1 MSWHPRRLVGLLLF
15 FAFMVGIG
23 ALPGEAESLS
33 TRFGDKLLH
42 VLAYG
47 VMSAICFHIPRA
59 GIAARISLTIGVIAV
74 LGFADEAIQSLLPYR
89 NPSLSDWW
97 FDIGSAAIV
106 ASVLALLYRS
116 NPSMESH
123 AKN

>member
-1 MSWHPRRLVGLLLF
+1 MAWRPRLLAVLLVF
-15 FAFMVGIG
+15 FACMVGIG
-23 ALPGEAESLS
+23 AVPGEAESLS
-33 TRFGDKLLH
+33 ARFGDKLLH

-47 VMSAICFHIPRA
+47 LMSALCFHIPRA
-59 GIAARISLTIGVIAV
+59 GLGARIGFTLGMIAL
-74 LGFADEAIQSLLPYR
+74 LGLADEAIQSLLPYR
-89 NPSLSDWW
+89 NASLTDWW

-116 NPSMESH
+116 NSSLESH

>member
-1 MSWHPRRLVGLLLF
+1 MAWRPRLLAVLLLF

-23 ALPGEAESLS
+23 ALPGEADSLS
-33 TRFGDKLLH
+33 ARFGDKLLH

-47 VMSAICFHIPRA
+47 LMAAICFHIPRTGA
-59 GIAARISLTIGVIAV
+59 GTRIGFTLGMIAL
-74 LGFADEAIQSLLPYR
+74 LGLADEAIQSLLPYR
-89 NPSLSDWW
+89 NASLADWW

-106 ASVLALLYRS
+106 ASVLALFYRL

>member
-1 MSWHPRRLVGLLLF
+1 MAWRPRLLALLLLF

-23 ALPGEAESLS
+23 ALPGEADALS
-33 TRFGDKLLH
+33 ARFGDKLLH

-47 VMSAICFHIPRA
+47 LMSAICFHIPRA
-59 GIAARISLTIGVIAV
+59 GAGARTGFTLGMIAL
-74 LGFADEAIQSLLPYR
+74 LGLADEAIQSLLPYR
-89 NPSLSDWW
+89 NASLADWW

-106 ASVLALLYRS
+106 ASVLTLLYRL